1 MADSDQQVPAPQEL
15 SQRPSLLADVV
26 SNNYNLLL
34 VVALLVLILSLA
46 VLVGFWFAH
55 YGLGSKPVIGRITS
69 VSADQVHPKPAGQS
83 HDGPRVVLAKG
94 NSPVFLL
101 VKAKP

>member
-1 MADSDQQVPAPQEL
+1 MADSDQQVSAPQDP
-15 SQRPSLLADVV
+15 SQRPSLLADAV

-55 YGLGSKPVIGRITS
+55 YGLGFGPPVG
-69 VSADQVHPKPAGQS
+69 
-83 HDGPRVVLAKG
+83 
-94 NSPVFLL
+94 
-101 VKAKP
+101 